1 MLTELSIRNLAVIEQ
16 VHIHCKSGFHVLT
29 GETGAGKSIIIDA
42 LSLIVGARGSSD
54 LVRYG
59 SDKAEI
65 EASFDVEVQHP
76 IWNVLQSLGI
86 DAHADEKLIIRREI
100 TSQGKSSARINGQIV
115 NLSMLREVGEWLVNI
130 HGQHEHQSLLHIEQ
144 HIHLLD
150 SYGEQSIK
158 LAKEAYQAS
167 YNVYTHLRKELL
179 ELRDNSMQALQM
191 TDLYRFQV
199 EEISAAKL
207 KEGEDEALMDERSKL
222 ANSEKL
228 HANVSDAYEL
238 LYGTGASITSVNKA
252 LSRLRDIINYDAAVL
267 QPIHEQLQTAYYQLE
282 DVAYGLRDYREA
294 IEFNP
299 SRLDQIEDRL
309 DVISTLRKKYGATVP
324 DVLLYLHNIQT
335 ELNTIE
341 NKDSLIEEI
350 ENKLA
355 KEEVILAKTAIE
367 LSSRRHVVATRLAQE
382 IESEL
387 RDLQM
392 ERTVFNVQ
400 INRVEDRNNE
410 GIHLE
415 GTNYKFSRDGIDQIE
430 FMMSPNPGE
439 PLRSLAKIASGGELS
454 RIMLALKTIF
464 ARIDRVP
471 VLVFDEVDTGVSGRA
486 AQAIA
491 EKMSQLS
498 RHCQVFSITHL
509 PQVASMADVHY
520 SIHKEVAHER
530 TYTKITDL
538 NEQDRIEEL
547 ARMLGGASVTETT
560 LQHSHEMLVLANEKK
575 TRI

>member
-1 MLTELSIRNLAVIEQ
+1 MLSELSIRNLAVIEQ
-16 VHIHCKSGFHVLT
+16 VHIHCKTGFHVLT

-65 EASFDVEVQHP
+65 EASFEIDSSHP
-76 IWNVLQSLGI
+76 IWNVLESLGI
-86 DAHADEKLIIRREI
+86 KGHADEKLIIRREI
-100 TSQGKSSARINGQIV
+100 TAQGKSSARINGQIV
-115 NLSMLREVGEWLVNI
+115 NLTMLRDVGECLVNI
-130 HGQHEHQSLLHIEQ
+130 HGQHEHQSLLHTEQ

-150 SYGEQSIK
+150 SYGEQEIQP
-158 LAKEAYQAS
+158 AKDAYAAS
-167 YNVYTHLRKELL
+167 YNVYVQLRKELL

-199 EEISAAKL
+199 DEISAAKL
-207 KEGEDEALMDERSKL
+207 KVGEDEALTDERSKL

-228 HANVSDAYEL
+228 HTSVSDAYDL
-238 LYGTGASITSVNKA
+238 LYGTGASITSVSKA
-252 LSRLRDIINYDAAVL
+252 LNRLNEIMKFDNSVL
-267 QPIHEQLQTAYYQLE
+267 QPLQEQLQNAYYQLE
-282 DVAYGLRDYREA
+282 DVAYGLRDYRES

-299 SRLDQIEDRL
+299 NRLDQIEDRL
-309 DVISTLRKKYGATVP
+309 DTISTLRKKYGATVP
-324 DVLLYLHNIQT
+324 DVLQYLSTIQA

-341 NKDSLIEEI
+341 NKDSLIEEL
-350 ENKLA
+350 ENKLV
-355 KEEVILAKTAIE
+355 KEEVTLAKAALE
-367 LSSRRHVVATRLAQE
+367 LSERRRDIAVRLAAE

-387 RDLQM
+387 RDLHM
-392 ERTVFNVQ
+392 ERTVFKVHIGQAETNQ
-400 INRVEDRNNE
+400 DE
-410 GIHLE
+410 GIYCDGMH
-415 GTNYKFSRDGIDQIE
+415 YKFSRDGIDQIE

-498 RHCQVFSITHL
+498 RYCQVFSITHL

-520 SIHKEVAHER
+520 SIHKDVEDGR
-530 TYTKITDL
+530 TFTKVTDL
-538 NEQDRIEEL
+538 DDSNRIEEL
-547 ARMLGGASVTETT
+547 ARMLGGAVVTETT
-560 LQHSHEMLVLANEKK
+560 MQHSHEMLVLANEKK
-575 TRI
+575 SRI